1 MAYGGT
7 RINPKRFHRSQL
19 KFYAVLLP
27 MAAFM
32 AMPILFIVNQA
43 LKPVGELF
51 AFPPRFFVMNPTL
64 DNFTALGRVTRGS
77 GIPLSRYLFN
87 SLTVTAVSV
96 VLAILISVCAGYVMS
111 KKATPLVRRMFAI
124 NQAALMFVPIAATI
138 PRYILI
144 VRTGLY
150 DTFWAHILPMLAMPV
165 GLFLIKQFIDQIP
178 DALIDSARI
187 DGASEYRI
195 VRSLVVPMVMP
206 AIATVGILTFQAVWN
221 STEASGYYMEN
232 EALRT
237 ATYYLSNLTAA
248 TGNTVAGTGIAAAA
262 SLLLF
267 LPNLAIF
274 IVLQAK
280 VMSTMAHSG
289 IK

>member
-1 MAYGGT
+1 MSYAGT
-7 RINPKRFHRSQL
+7 RINPKRFDRSQL
-19 KFYAVLLP
+19 KFYAFLIPFSVV
-27 MAAFM
+27 M
-32 AMPILFIVNQA
+32 AMPIVYIVNQA
-43 LKPVGELF
+43 LKPVSELF
-51 AFPPRFFVMNPTL
+51 AFPPRFFAIQPTFE
-64 DNFTALGRVTRGS
+64 NFTALIRVTRNTGV
-77 GIPLSRYLFN
+77 PLSRYLFN
-87 SLTVTAVSV
+87 SIVVTIVSV
-96 VLAILISVCAGYVMS
+96 VLAIAISVAAGYVMS
-111 KKATPLVRRMFAI
+111 KKSTPTVKRLFSL
-124 NQAALMFVPIAATI
+124 NQTALMFVPIAAMI

-144 VRTGLY
+144 VQTGIY

-178 DALIDSARI
+178 DALIDSAKI
-187 DGASEYRI
+187 DGANDYRI
-195 VRSLVVPMVMP
+195 VRSIVVPMVAP

-221 STEASGYYMEN
+221 STEASSYYIET

-237 ATYYLSNLTAA
+237 ATYYLSNLTST

-262 SLLLF
+262 ALLLF
-267 LPNLAIF
+267 LPNLLIF